1 MALNSDTKMAWNCD
15 SDKKGKYNKLI
26 VKYHQRHGFLISTPM
41 YVKQQVLK
49 FRQGTYLPPP
59 PPKEGLLIQ
68 TLIIIIIIIII
79 IITVDSR

>member
-1 MALNSDTKMAWNCD
+1 MALNNDTKMAWNCD

-59 PPKEGLLIQ
+59 PPPRRA
-68 TLIIIIIIIII
+68 
-79 IITVDSR
+79 S

>member
-79 IITVDSR
+79 ITVDSR

>member
-15 SDKKGKYNKLI
+15 GDKKGKYNKLI

-79 IITVDSR
+79 ITVDSR